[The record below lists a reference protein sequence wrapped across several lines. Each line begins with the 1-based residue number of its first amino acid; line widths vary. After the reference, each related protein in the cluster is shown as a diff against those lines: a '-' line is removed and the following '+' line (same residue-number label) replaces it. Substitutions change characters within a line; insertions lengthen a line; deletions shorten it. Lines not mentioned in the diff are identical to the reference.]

1 MSTSHSRYL
10 VTPKLRMDEYVPTI
24 PFIRFKPHK
33 MKSRNMINIML
44 NQYYD
49 IVVEDEFKQS
59 RIRSEQWQRNR
70 TTFNSYRNF
79 SPAERRRVSV
89 SDMSINQM
97 QRNDNDSVLLY
108 SFEENAVNNAK
119 IDRQFNK
126 IAVQSVNHQLSD
138 MEKRAAFDN
147 PFRFEP
153 VSP

>member
-24 PFIRFKPHK
+24 PIIRFKHHK

-44 NQYYD
+44 NRYYD
-49 IVVEDEFKQS
+49 IVVEGEFKQS

-70 TTFNSYRNF
+70 TTFNSYRNL
-79 SPAERRRVSV
+79 SPAERRCVSV

-138 MEKRAAFDN
+138 MEKRAVFDN

-153 VSP
+153 ISP

>member
-1 MSTSHSRYL
+1 MAT
-10 VTPKLRMDEYVPTI
+10 
-24 PFIRFKPHK
+24 
-33 MKSRNMINIML
+33 KSN
-44 NQYYD
+44 
-49 IVVEDEFKQS
+49 V
-59 RIRSEQWQRNR
+59 
-70 TTFNSYRNF
+70 FNSYMNL
-79 SPAERRRVSV
+79 SPAERRCVSV

>member
-1 MSTSHSRYL
+1 
-10 VTPKLRMDEYVPTI
+10 
-24 PFIRFKPHK
+24 
-33 MKSRNMINIML
+33 ML
-44 NQYYD
+44 NRYYD

-70 TTFNSYRNF
+70 TTFNSYRNL